1 MPDTAATPPCLRL
14 EIEPPFGW
22 IVADNPARRNA
33 FTAAMWR
40 AVPELV
46 GTAAEDAG
54 VRILILRGAGDE
66 AFSAGADISEFEAA
80 RTGETAREYDR
91 LNHAAFE
98 ALAACRKPTIAM
110 IHGPCLGG
118 GLALAVC
125 CDLRLAA
132 QTATFAIPAARLG
145 IGYNPRWLR
154 PLLAVVP
161 PSRAKELLF
170 TGRRFSAAEAERMG
184 LLNRVVPPR
193 ELEPDTRALASSIAA
208 NAPLSV
214 HAAKRAIDELTSHPE
229 QVDMHALDALVAA
242 CFASEDYAEG
252 RRAFLEKR
260 EPKFGGR

>member
-1 MPDTAATPPCLRL
+1 MPDAAAAPPSLRL
-14 EIEPPFGW
+14 EIESPLGF
-22 IVADNPARRNA
+22 ILADNSARRNA

-40 AVPELV
+40 ALPGLV
-46 GTAAEDAG
+46 AAAEADER
-54 VRILILRGAGDE
+54 VRVLVVRGAGEE
-66 AFSAGADISEFEAA
+66 AFSAGADISEFETA
-80 RTGETAREYDR
+80 RTGDNARDYDR
-91 LNHAAFE
+91 LNHEAFAA
-98 ALAACRKPTIAM
+98 LSACAKPTIAM

-132 QTATFAIPAARLG
+132 QNAKFAIPAARLG

-161 PSRAKELLF
+161 PARAKEILF

-184 LLNRVVPPR
+184 LLNRVLPPR
-193 ELEPDTRALASSIAA
+193 ELEAETRALGNGIAA

-214 HAAKRAIDELTSHPE
+214 RAAKRAIDELARHPE
-229 QVDMHALDALVAA
+229 HADTDALDALVAA

-260 EPKFGGR
+260 EPRFLGR